1 MTKGMTNYDRDTM
14 SPVATPLERHRMKM
28 ESRREALERERHE
41 AEAADRL
48 WTIFGSLGID
58 GHGRR
63 AFVAAYH
70 GRHDTEETQDAFESQ
85 HGGSIILGPHF
96 IIGDRHEVASE
107 IAKMIA
113 VDELTIRWVR

>member
-1 MTKGMTNYDRDTM
+1 MTNI
-14 SPVATPLERHRMKM
+14 ATPLERHRMKM

-48 WTIFGSLGID
+48 WTIFGSLGINPH
-58 GHGRR
+58 HGRR

-96 IIGDRHEVASE
+96 IIGDRHEVAAE
-107 IAKMIA
+107 VAKMIA
-113 VDELTIRWVR
+113 VDELTLRWIGVR